1 MSTPTRYLKVL
12 QELDKDM
19 SLNGTANATAS
30 ATSSE
35 ETARPSENS
44 TEDQAWLR
52 TFTNMTHK
60 VS

>member
-19 SLNGTANATAS
+19 SLNGTANATKPDAKEED
-30 ATSSE
+30 ARSSE
-35 ETARPSENS
+35 SS
-44 TEDQAWLR
+44 TGDAAWLS
-52 TFTNMTHK
+52 TFNKMTHK

>member
-19 SLNGTANATAS
+19 SLNGTANATKPDAKEEDARS
-30 ATSSE
+30 AD
-35 ETARPSENS
+35 NS
-44 TEDQAWLR
+44 TGDAAWLS
-52 TFTNMTHK
+52 TFKNMTHK